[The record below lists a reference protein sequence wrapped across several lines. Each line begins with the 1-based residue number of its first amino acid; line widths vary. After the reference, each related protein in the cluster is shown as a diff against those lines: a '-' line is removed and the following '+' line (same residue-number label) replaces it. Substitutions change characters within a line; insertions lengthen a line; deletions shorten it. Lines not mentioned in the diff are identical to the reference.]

1 MGPGGHANIA
11 KFNSSLGGVGGW
23 NFWKAIQKP
32 AAEDWIKYPNSV
44 VFPPKIPLCFFGLG
58 KKKKKLYKC
67 SESLR
72 KVQKKCVFRVFA
84 YKSTDKKALC
94 MEIQVKSASQS
105 EKKYPHIKTN
115 YFLISWD

>member
-32 AAEDWIKYPNSV
+32 AAEDWIKYLNSV

-58 KKKKKLYKC
+58 KKKNFTNAQNHLEMFKKLC
-67 SESLR
+67 FSGFCL
-72 KVQKKCVFRVFA
+72 QK
-84 YKSTDKKALC
+84 YG
-94 MEIQVKSASQS
+94 
-105 EKKYPHIKTN
+105 
-115 YFLISWD
+115 